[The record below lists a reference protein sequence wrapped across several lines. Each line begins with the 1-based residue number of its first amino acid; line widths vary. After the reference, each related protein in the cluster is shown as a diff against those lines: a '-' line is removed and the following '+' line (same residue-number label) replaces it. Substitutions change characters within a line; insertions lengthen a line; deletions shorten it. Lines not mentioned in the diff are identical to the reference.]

1 MKGEEKRHLHVL
13 HDGTGGKA
21 HCCGCRKRGKDGERT
36 GEHADGEVEEEG
48 GNAQKVDG
56 H

>member
-36 GEHADGEVEEEG
+36 GEHTDGEVEEEG